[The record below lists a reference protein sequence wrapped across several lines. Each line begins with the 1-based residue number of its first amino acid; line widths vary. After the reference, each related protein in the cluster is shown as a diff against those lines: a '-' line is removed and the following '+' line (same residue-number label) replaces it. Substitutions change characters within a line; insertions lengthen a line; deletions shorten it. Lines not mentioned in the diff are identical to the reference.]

1 MISTAKYA
9 YWNIECEEMK
19 QALKRLSHFCLI
31 YTRNIFPFWFGSSLG
46 LPKNIQSSG
55 SSIQGSCGYKYL
67 GLAISRS
74 LAWRIMIIF
83 LYGFWWIF
91 VCASFTFC
99 LGMLFRESQSSAVL
113 TRNTQMWVYLNHP
126 SSNFKPSLVHCC
138 TRLPVGTMPK
148 INTNSKW

>member
-1 MISTAKYA
+1 MTWWQGEGGGCLDTPKSDDVIY
-9 YWNIECEEMK
+9 E
-19 QALKRLSHFCLI
+19 QPLI

-46 LPKNIQSSG
+46 LPKNIQSYA
-55 SSIQGSCGYKYL
+55 SSFQGTCGYKYL

-138 TRLPVGTMPK
+138 TRLSVGIMPK